1 MDSRERKVHR
11 VNSRELLAI
20 VRPLRDD
27 GEPGQ
32 RRSVFKVVVHLGE
45 HATRE
50 DALAAWPGEMNRLR
64 QTGRESKADK
74 LQASSTGYGR
84 CVTVYLTVYVSLS
97 ALTAR
102 EECVYYSGLRSH

>member
-1 MDSRERKVHR
+1 MT
-11 VNSRELLAI
+11 
-20 VRPLRDD
+20 

-74 LQASSTGYGR
+74 LQGKLDRLRSLR
-84 CVTVYLTVYVSLS
+84 DSLS
-97 ALTAR
+97 DSLCQSISVNRAGGMRLLKRFAFTLT
-102 EECVYYSGLRSH
+102 CTDMH